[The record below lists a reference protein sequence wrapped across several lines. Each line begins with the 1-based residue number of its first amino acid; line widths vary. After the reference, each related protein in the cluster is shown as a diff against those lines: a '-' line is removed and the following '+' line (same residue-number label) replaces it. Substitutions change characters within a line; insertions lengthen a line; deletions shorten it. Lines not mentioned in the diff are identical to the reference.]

1 MFWHVQVL
9 LDIMAFPAN
18 KIQWESVPMFLLQVV
33 LIRNAD
39 LFNAEKNDMSHKFF
53 FKKWIPNYASKA
65 MIIKACNITEIRGL
79 GPNIAFVKCHTSCT
93 EDL

>member
-1 MFWHVQVL
+1 MQIFSMLRRMICH
-9 LDIMAFPAN
+9 IN
-18 KIQWESVPMFLLQVV
+18 
-33 LIRNAD
+33 
-39 LFNAEKNDMSHKFF
+39 FF
-53 FKKWIPNYASKA
+53 FKKRIPNYASKA